1 MLRAWRLAIFGAL
14 LALAPLLAACVSPE
28 SQEAMRVL
36 SDIDAG
42 SGPSD
47 LKSLMPAPA
56 RTTITYDIAGRAYV
70 ADLYHPQQPIGA
82 GLVLVPGFTPHG
94 KDDARLV
101 DLALSLSRARFLV
114 LVPDLAGPREMRV
127 RLEDSRGI
135 ADAAIHLA
143 QMDLLQGQKGVGV
156 VAISYAAGLAILAT
170 MESGAPAPIRFIV
183 SIGRYYDTTTLATFV
198 TTGRFRPAPGGRWQ
212 SRNPHPAAKWF
223 FLAGNIGLLDD
234 AGDRN
239 TLLAI
244 AERRMDKPDAPVGDL
259 AARLGPEGRTLLDLL
274 ENSDPDRVESLL
286 RRLPA
291 SVQTHLQQ
299 LSLKNHDLS
308 HLAGRLLLVHGRE
321 DSMIPYTESQALA
334 SAVAG
339 SQLFLIDGFSHIDSD
354 GVGLT
359 GRLQLID
366 AMQALLKRRIEG
378 DGS

>member
-1 MLRAWRLAIFGAL
+1 MLGAL
-14 LALAPLLAACVSPE
+14 LALFPMLAGCVSPQ

-47 LKSLMPAPA
+47 LKSMTPAPV

-114 LVPDLAGPREMRV
+114 LVPDLTGPREMRV

-135 ADAAIHLA
+135 ADAAVHLA
-143 QMDLLQGQKGVGV
+143 RMPQLQGQQGVGV

-170 MESGAPAPIRFIV
+170 MESGAQAPIRFLV
-183 SIGRYYDTTTLATFV
+183 SIGGYYDTTALATFV
-198 TTGRFRPAPGGRWQ
+198 TTGKFRQSGGDRWQ
-212 SRNPHPAAKWF
+212 SSDPHPAAKWF
-223 FLAGNIGLLDD
+223 FLAGNIDLLDD
-234 AGDRN
+234 AGDRR

-244 AERRMDKPDAPVGDL
+244 AERRMNDPNAPIPDL
-259 AARLGPEGRTLLDLL
+259 AASLGPEGRSLLDLL
-274 ENSDPDRVESLL
+274 ENSDPDRVEALL
-286 RRLPA
+286 RKLPEGIQA
-291 SVQTHLQQ
+291 HLQR
-299 LSLKNHDLS
+299 LSLRNHDLS

-321 DSMIPYTESQALA
+321 DSMIPYTESMALA
-334 SAVAG
+334 AAVPG

-354 GVGLT
+354 GVGFT
-359 GRLQLID
+359 GQLQLID
-366 AMQALLKRRIEG
+366 AMQALLERR
-378 DGS
+378 DK

>member
-1 MLRAWRLAIFGAL
+1 M
-14 LALAPLLAACVSPE
+14 APLLAGCVSPQ

-47 LKSLMPAPA
+47 LKSMTPAPV
-56 RTTITYDIAGRAYV
+56 RTTVTYEIAGRAYV

-101 DLALSLSRARFLV
+101 DLALSLARARFLV
-114 LVPDLAGPREMRV
+114 LVPDLDGPREMRV

-135 ADAAIHLA
+135 ADAAVHLA
-143 QMDLLQGQKGVGV
+143 QMDLLRGQQGVGV

-170 MESGAPAPIRFIV
+170 MESGGSVPIRFIV
-183 SIGRYYDTTTLATFV
+183 SIGGYYDTTALATFV
-198 TTGRFRPAPGGRWQ
+198 TTGRFRPAPGGQWQ
-212 SRNPHPAAKWF
+212 SRYPHPAAKWF
-223 FLAGNIGLLDD
+223 FLAGNIDLLDD
-234 AGDRN
+234 AGDRR

-244 AERRMDKPDAPVGDL
+244 AERRMDDPNAPIRDL
-259 AARLGPEGRTLLDLL
+259 AASLGPEGRSLLDLL
-274 ENSDPDRVESLL
+274 ENPDPDRVEALL
-286 RRLPA
+286 RNLPEGIQA
-291 SVQTHLQQ
+291 HLRR

-321 DSMIPYTESQALA
+321 DSMIPYTESMALA
-334 SAVAG
+334 AAVPG
-339 SQLFLIDGFSHIDSD
+339 SQLFLIDGFSHIDSG

-359 GRLQLID
+359 GQLQLID
-366 AMQALLKRRIEG
+366 AMQALLERRIDG